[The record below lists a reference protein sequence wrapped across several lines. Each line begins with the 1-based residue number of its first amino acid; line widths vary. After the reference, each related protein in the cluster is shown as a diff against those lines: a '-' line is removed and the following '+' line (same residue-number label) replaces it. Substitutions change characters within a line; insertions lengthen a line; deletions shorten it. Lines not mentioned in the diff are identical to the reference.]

1 MVLNSGN
8 SRHWFLLALLPKQFQ
23 IPVLDSTAG
32 SLYQANSQKNHK
44 DADVTQ

>member
-1 MVLNSGN
+1 
-8 SRHWFLLALLPKQFQ
+8 
-23 IPVLDSTAG
+23 LDSTAG